1 MDVVGESTNRACD
14 CVGGVMANDHSA
26 RPIFLVGDAHCCLCG
41 TEKCGQRCTIGDDG
55 VCVVVEG
62 DVAHT
67 ELLGVAVVIVA
78 MAGVFAYTEEVIEGN
93 GASIA
98 CGL

>member
-1 MDVVGESTNRACD
+1 
-14 CVGGVMANDHSA
+14 MANDRSV

-41 TEKCGQRCTIGDDG
+41 TEKCGQRCSIGDDG

-62 DVAHT
+62 DVAPM
-67 ELLGVAVVIVA
+67 ELLGVAAVIAV
-78 MAGVFAYTEEVIEGN
+78 MAGVFTYTEEVIEGN

-98 CGL
+98 RGS